1 MVYRWFNDHA
11 IQRSD
16 PGELAAHRGN
26 PVLLG
31 TGRLGRWVGVSAA
44 QSGVHDKRTTPW
56 LGRSVNVY
64 LTLTTRG
71 VNAYVN
77 INGRAIAKDHMW
89 LRHDGLL
96 VDGQAYNPVP
106 LFESPLM
113 HPDCASGARVRS
125 LLRLRDRV
133 YVRTVREKFSSA
145 DVEDFYGPLDPR
157 FVRLNRTE
165 DEVQQELIA
174 QIEDSDDEDRNVPVA
189 PVSNEREEVEVELLD
204 IVNVTDGA
212 QGNSSTN
219 GSVAESS
226 RADLQMLYD
235 DPESREIHTAI
246 LQSDLDDATNSLTTA
261 QANFQQL
268 AVHDTSRNAIV
279 CKHRMQQ
286 AQERVHAANIKLD
299 EWNAFVSKNKQ
310 DEEDAKERKGRMGV
324 CCICYDNA
332 VTHLVIPCGHSCLCE
347 TCKDSLQRPY
357 KCPMCREV
365 ANVSVPFQKVFL
377 SASTN

>member
-1 MVYRWFNDHA
+1 MVYRWFNEHA

-26 PVLLG
+26 AVLLG

-56 LGRSVNVY
+56 LGRSLNVY
-64 LTLTTRG
+64 LTLTSRG

-106 LFESPLM
+106 LFESPVM

-133 YVRTVREKFSSA
+133 YVRTVREKLSSA
-145 DVEDFYGPLDPR
+145 DVEDFHGPSDPR

-174 QIEDSDDEDRNVPVA
+174 QIEDTDDEDLNVPVA
-189 PVSNEREEVEVELLD
+189 PVPNEREEVEVELLD
-204 IVNVTDGA
+204 VVNARGGA

-219 GSVAESS
+219 GSSAESS
-226 RADLQMLYD
+226 HADLQMLYD

-261 QANFQQL
+261 QSSFPSGVLIL
-268 AVHDTSRNAIV
+268 AKKATPTVARPIV
-279 CKHRMQQ
+279 
-286 AQERVHAANIKLD
+286 A
-299 EWNAFVSKNKQ
+299 
-310 DEEDAKERKGRMGV
+310 
-324 CCICYDNA
+324 
-332 VTHLVIPCGHSCLCE
+332 
-347 TCKDSLQRPY
+347 
-357 KCPMCREV
+357 
-365 ANVSVPFQKVFL
+365 
-377 SASTN
+377 